1 MIPFSSWVRGLIA
14 SCAKTHET
22 NNFTQPQNIKNG
34 ITIDSDSLSDGYK
47 GYVKFTNNGDV
58 AGVYGHVSA
67 IGTKSVILKAGNKK
81 LGLGITDEGFPWTYC
96 EHPVEGGDNHQIAT
110 YGYVEDQLSD
120 VNDDI
125 DSLHSRVTK
134 CEDDIADLQVVVGN
148 LQVPSLVHE
157 AIENDFTHAIS
168 SGGVYN
174 ALTALETR
182 INKTIAKTCKE
193 YIENALISGINFAKT
208 KILSKDHK
216 TTFTYTPTE
225 PGIIVLGWHR
235 GGHNLYFKQDGK
247 EMKGNSYDYIGEYV
261 NKGTGVF
268 PITFALKAGVEYE
281 WKADDGINYVFWT
294 PLTFSIGEA

>member
-47 GYVKFTNNGDV
+47 GYIKFTNNGDV

-67 IGTKSVILKAGNKK
+67 TGTKSVILKAGSKK

-134 CEDDIADLQVVVGN
+134 CEDDIADLQVIVGN

-157 AIENDFTHAIS
+157 AIENDYIHAIS

-193 YIENALISGINFAKT
+193 YIENALISSINFGTPKE
-208 KILSKDHK
+208 ISVSGDNL
-216 TTFTYTPTE
+216 TYTPSE
-225 PGIIVLGWHR
+225 PGLMMIKFYR
-235 GGHNLYFKQDGK
+235 KGGRACTW
-247 EMKGNSYDYIGEYV
+247 YV
-261 NKGTGVF
+261 NNVEKSVSGAGDGTVQQTY
-268 PITFALKAGVEYE
+268 PCKADVEYK
-281 WKADDGINYVFWT
+281 WHCDGGVSQALWI

>member
-22 NNFTQPQNIKNG
+22 NNFTQSQNIKNG
-34 ITIDSDSLSDGYK
+34 ITIDSDSLTDGYK
-47 GYVKFTNNGDV
+47 GYIKFTNNGDV

-67 IGTKSVILKAGNKK
+67 TGTKSVILKAGSKK

-148 LQVPSLVHE
+148 LQVPTLVHE

-193 YIENALISGINFAKT
+193 YIENALISSVNFGTPKE
-208 KILSKDHK
+208 ISVSGDNL
-216 TTFTYTPTE
+216 TYTPSE
-225 PGIIVLGWHR
+225 PGLMMIKFYR
-235 GGHNLYFKQDGK
+235 KGGRACTW
-247 EMKGNSYDYIGEYV
+247 YV
-261 NKGTGVF
+261 NNVEKSVSGAGDGTVQQTY
-268 PITFALKAGVEYE
+268 PCKADVEYK
-281 WKADDGINYVFWT
+281 WHCDGGVSQALWI

>member
-22 NNFTQPQNIKNG
+22 NNFTQPQNVKNG

-47 GYVKFTNNGDV
+47 GYIKFTNNGDV

-67 IGTKSVILKAGNKK
+67 TGTKSVILKAGSKK

-193 YIENALISGINFAKT
+193 YIENALISSINFGTPKE
-208 KILSKDHK
+208 ISVSGDNL
-216 TTFTYTPTE
+216 TYTPSE
-225 PGIIVLGWHR
+225 PGLMMIKFYR
-235 GGHNLYFKQDGK
+235 KGGRACTW
-247 EMKGNSYDYIGEYV
+247 YV
-261 NKGTGVF
+261 NNVEKSVSGAGDGTVQQTY
-268 PITFALKAGVEYE
+268 PCKADVEYK
-281 WKADDGINYVFWT
+281 WHCDGGVSQALWI

>member
-47 GYVKFTNNGDV
+47 GYIKFTNNGDV

-67 IGTKSVILKAGNKK
+67 TGTKSVILKAGSKK

-148 LQVPSLVHE
+148 LQVPTLVHE

-168 SGGVYN
+168 SGGVYD

-193 YIENALISGINFAKT
+193 YIENALISSVNFGTPKE
-208 KILSKDHK
+208 ISVSGDNL
-216 TTFTYTPTE
+216 TYTPSE
-225 PGIIVLGWHR
+225 PGLMMIKFYR
-235 GGHNLYFKQDGK
+235 KGGRACTW
-247 EMKGNSYDYIGEYV
+247 YV
-261 NKGTGVF
+261 NNVEKSVSGAGDGTVQQTY
-268 PITFALKAGVEYE
+268 PCKADVEYK
-281 WKADDGINYVFWT
+281 WHCDGGVSQALWI

>member
-34 ITIDSDSLSDGYK
+34 ITIDSNSLSDGYK
-47 GYVKFTNNGDV
+47 GYIKFTNNGDV

-67 IGTKSVILKAGNKK
+67 TGTKSVILKAGSKK

-134 CEDDIADLQVVVGN
+134 CEDDIADLQVIVGN

-157 AIENDFTHAIS
+157 AIENDYIHAIS

-193 YIENALISGINFAKT
+193 YIENALISSINFGTPKE
-208 KILSKDHK
+208 ISVSGDNL
-216 TTFTYTPTE
+216 TYTPSE
-225 PGIIVLGWHR
+225 PGLMMIKFYR
-235 GGHNLYFKQDGK
+235 KGGRACTW
-247 EMKGNSYDYIGEYV
+247 YV
-261 NKGTGVF
+261 NNVEKSVSGAGDGTVQQTY
-268 PITFALKAGVEYE
+268 PCKANVEYK
-281 WKADDGINYVFWT
+281 WHCDGGVSQALWI

>member
-47 GYVKFTNNGDV
+47 GYIKFTNNGDV
-58 AGVYGHVSA
+58 AGVYGHISA
-67 IGTKSVILKAGNKK
+67 TGTKSVILKAGSKK

-148 LQVPSLVHE
+148 LQVPTLVHE

-168 SGGVYN
+168 SGGVYD

-193 YIENALISGINFAKT
+193 YIENALISSINFGTPKE
-208 KILSKDHK
+208 ISVSGDNL
-216 TTFTYTPTE
+216 TYTPSE
-225 PGIIVLGWHR
+225 PGLMMIKFYR
-235 GGHNLYFKQDGK
+235 KGGRACTW
-247 EMKGNSYDYIGEYV
+247 YV
-261 NKGTGVF
+261 NNVEKSVSGAGDGTVQQTY
-268 PITFALKAGVEYE
+268 PCKANVEYK
-281 WKADDGINYVFWT
+281 WHCDGGVSQALWI

>member
-22 NNFTQPQNIKNG
+22 NNFTQPQNVKNG
-34 ITIDSDSLSDGYK
+34 ITIDSDNLTDGYK

-67 IGTKSVILKAGNKK
+67 TGTKSVILKAGSKK

-134 CEDDIADLQVVVGN
+134 CEDDIADLQVVIGN
-148 LQVPSLVHE
+148 LQVPTLVHE

-193 YIENALISGINFAKT
+193 YIENALISSINFGTPKE
-208 KILSKDHK
+208 ISVSGDNL
-216 TTFTYTPTE
+216 TYTPSE
-225 PGIIVLGWHR
+225 PGLMMIKFYR
-235 GGHNLYFKQDGK
+235 
-247 EMKGNSYDYIGEYV
+247 KGSKCCTWYV
-261 NKGTGVF
+261 NNVEKSVSGAGDGTVQQTY
-268 PITFALKAGVEYE
+268 PCKANVEYK
-281 WKADDGINYVFWT
+281 WHCDGGVSQALWI

>member
-67 IGTKSVILKAGNKK
+67 TGTKSVILKAGSKK

-148 LQVPSLVHE
+148 LQVPTLVHE
-157 AIENDFTHAIS
+157 AIENDFIHAIS

-193 YIENALISGINFAKT
+193 YIENALISSINFGTPKE
-208 KILSKDHK
+208 ISVSGDNL
-216 TTFTYTPTE
+216 TYTPSE
-225 PGIIVLGWHR
+225 PGLMMIKFYR
-235 GGHNLYFKQDGK
+235 KGGRACTW
-247 EMKGNSYDYIGEYV
+247 YV
-261 NKGTGVF
+261 NNVEKSVSGAGDGTVQQTY
-268 PITFALKAGVEYE
+268 PCKADVEYK
-281 WKADDGINYVFWT
+281 WHCDGGVSQALWI
-294 PLTFSIGEA
+294 PLTFSVGEA

>member
-1 MIPFSSWVRGLIA
+1 MIPFSSWVKGLIA

-47 GYVKFTNNGDV
+47 GYIKFTNNGDV

-67 IGTKSVILKAGNKK
+67 TGTKSVILKAGSKK

-134 CEDDIADLQVVVGN
+134 CEDDIADLQVIVGN

-157 AIENDFTHAIS
+157 AIENDYIHAIS

-193 YIENALISGINFAKT
+193 YIENALISSINFGTPKE
-208 KILSKDHK
+208 ISVSGDNL
-216 TTFTYTPTE
+216 TYTPSE
-225 PGIIVLGWHR
+225 PGLMMIKFYR
-235 GGHNLYFKQDGK
+235 KGGRACTW
-247 EMKGNSYDYIGEYV
+247 YV
-261 NKGTGVF
+261 NNVEKSVSGAGDGTVQQTY
-268 PITFALKAGVEYE
+268 PCKANVEYK
-281 WKADDGINYVFWT
+281 WHCDGGVSQALWI

>member
-1 MIPFSSWVRGLIA
+1 MIPFSSWVKGLIA

-34 ITIDSDSLSDGYK
+34 ITIDSDSLTDGYK
-47 GYVKFTNNGDV
+47 GYIKFTNNGDV

-67 IGTKSVILKAGNKK
+67 TGTKSVILKAGSKK

-148 LQVPSLVHE
+148 LQVPTLVHE

-193 YIENALISGINFAKT
+193 YIENALISSINFGTPKE
-208 KILSKDHK
+208 ISVSGDNL
-216 TTFTYTPTE
+216 TYTPSE
-225 PGIIVLGWHR
+225 PGLMMIKFYR
-235 GGHNLYFKQDGK
+235 KGGRACTW
-247 EMKGNSYDYIGEYV
+247 YV
-261 NKGTGVF
+261 NSVEKSVSGAGDGTVQQTYPCKANIEYKWHCDGGVSQ
-268 PITFALKAGVEYE
+268 AL
-281 WKADDGINYVFWT
+281 WI

>member
-22 NNFTQPQNIKNG
+22 NNFTQPQNVKNG

-47 GYVKFTNNGDV
+47 GYIKFTNNGDV
-58 AGVYGHVSA
+58 AGVYGHISA
-67 IGTKSVILKAGNKK
+67 TGTKSVILKAGSKK

-148 LQVPSLVHE
+148 LQVPTLVHE

-193 YIENALISGINFAKT
+193 YIENALISSINFGTPKE
-208 KILSKDHK
+208 ISVSGDNL
-216 TTFTYTPTE
+216 TYTPSE
-225 PGIIVLGWHR
+225 PGLMIIKFYR
-235 GGHNLYFKQDGK
+235 KGGRACTW
-247 EMKGNSYDYIGEYV
+247 YV
-261 NKGTGVF
+261 NNVEKSVSGAGDGTVQQTY
-268 PITFALKAGVEYE
+268 PCKANVEYK
-281 WKADDGINYVFWT
+281 WHCDGGVSQALWI

>member
-34 ITIDSDSLSDGYK
+34 VTIDSDSLSDGYK
-47 GYVKFTNNGDV
+47 GYIKFTNNGDV

-67 IGTKSVILKAGNKK
+67 TGTKSVILKAGSKK

-96 EHPVEGGDNHQIAT
+96 EHPIEGGDNHQIAT

-193 YIENALISGINFAKT
+193 YIENALISSINFGTPKE
-208 KILSKDHK
+208 ISVSGDNL
-216 TTFTYTPTE
+216 TYTPSE
-225 PGIIVLGWHR
+225 PGLMMIKFYR
-235 GGHNLYFKQDGK
+235 KGGRACTW
-247 EMKGNSYDYIGEYV
+247 YV
-261 NKGTGVF
+261 NNVEKSVSGAGDGTVQQTY
-268 PITFALKAGVEYE
+268 PCKANVEYK
-281 WKADDGINYVFWT
+281 WHCDGGVSQALWI

>member
-47 GYVKFTNNGDV
+47 GYIKFTNNGDV

-67 IGTKSVILKAGNKK
+67 TGTKSVILKAGSKK

-193 YIENALISGINFAKT
+193 YIENALISSINFGTPKE
-208 KILSKDHK
+208 ISVSGDNL
-216 TTFTYTPTE
+216 TYTPSE
-225 PGIIVLGWHR
+225 PGLMMIKFYR
-235 GGHNLYFKQDGK
+235 KGGRACTW
-247 EMKGNSYDYIGEYV
+247 YV
-261 NKGTGVF
+261 NNVEKSVSGAGDGTVQQTY
-268 PITFALKAGVEYE
+268 PCKANVEYK
-281 WKADDGINYVFWT
+281 WHCDGGVSQALWI

>member
-58 AGVYGHVSA
+58 AGVYGHISA
-67 IGTKSVILKAGNKK
+67 TGTKSVILKAGSKK

-148 LQVPSLVHE
+148 LQVPTLVHE

-168 SGGVYN
+168 SGGVYD

-193 YIENALISGINFAKT
+193 YIENALISSINFGTPKE
-208 KILSKDHK
+208 ISVSGDNL
-216 TTFTYTPTE
+216 TYTPSE
-225 PGIIVLGWHR
+225 PGLMMIKFYR
-235 GGHNLYFKQDGK
+235 KGGRACTW
-247 EMKGNSYDYIGEYV
+247 YV
-261 NKGTGVF
+261 NNVEKSVSGAGDGTVQQTY
-268 PITFALKAGVEYE
+268 PCKANVEYK
-281 WKADDGINYVFWT
+281 WHCDGGVSQALWI

>member
-47 GYVKFTNNGDV
+47 GYIKFTNNGDV

-67 IGTKSVILKAGNKK
+67 TGTKSVILKAGSKK

-148 LQVPSLVHE
+148 LQVPTLVHE
-157 AIENDFTHAIS
+157 AIENDFIHAIS

-193 YIENALISGINFAKT
+193 YIENALISSINFGTPKE
-208 KILSKDHK
+208 ISVSGDNL
-216 TTFTYTPTE
+216 TYTSSE
-225 PGIIVLGWHR
+225 PGLMMIKFYR
-235 GGHNLYFKQDGK
+235 KGGRACTW
-247 EMKGNSYDYIGEYV
+247 YV
-261 NKGTGVF
+261 NNVEKSVSGAGDGTVQQTY
-268 PITFALKAGVEYE
+268 PCKANVEYK
-281 WKADDGINYVFWT
+281 WHCDGGVQQALWI

>member
-22 NNFTQPQNIKNG
+22 NNFTQPQNVKNG

-47 GYVKFTNNGDV
+47 GYIKFTNNGDV

-67 IGTKSVILKAGNKK
+67 TGTKSVILKAGSKK

-193 YIENALISGINFAKT
+193 YIENALISSINFGTPKE
-208 KILSKDHK
+208 ISVSGDNL
-216 TTFTYTPTE
+216 TYTPSE
-225 PGIIVLGWHR
+225 PGLMMIKFYR
-235 GGHNLYFKQDGK
+235 KGGRACTW
-247 EMKGNSYDYIGEYV
+247 YV
-261 NKGTGVF
+261 NNVEKSVSGAGDGTVQQTY
-268 PITFALKAGVEYE
+268 PCKANVEYK
-281 WKADDGINYVFWT
+281 WHCDGDVLQALWI

>member
-47 GYVKFTNNGDV
+47 GYIKFTNNGDV
-58 AGVYGHVSA
+58 SGVYGHVSA
-67 IGTKSVILKAGNKK
+67 TGTKSVILKAGSKK

-134 CEDDIADLQVVVGN
+134 CEDDIADLQVIVGN

-157 AIENDFTHAIS
+157 AIENDYIHAIS

-193 YIENALISGINFAKT
+193 YIENALISSINFGTPKE
-208 KILSKDHK
+208 ISVSGDNL
-216 TTFTYTPTE
+216 TYTPSE
-225 PGIIVLGWHR
+225 PGLMMIKFYR
-235 GGHNLYFKQDGK
+235 KGGRACTW
-247 EMKGNSYDYIGEYV
+247 YV
-261 NKGTGVF
+261 NNVEKSVSGAGDGTVQQTY
-268 PITFALKAGVEYE
+268 PCKANVEYK
-281 WKADDGINYVFWT
+281 WHCDGGVSQALWI

>member
-34 ITIDSDSLSDGYK
+34 ITIDSDSLTDGYK
-47 GYVKFTNNGDV
+47 GYIKFTNNGDV

-67 IGTKSVILKAGNKK
+67 TGTKSVILKAGSKK

-148 LQVPSLVHE
+148 LQVPTLVHE

-193 YIENALISGINFAKT
+193 YIENALISSVNFGTPKE
-208 KILSKDHK
+208 ISVSGDNL
-216 TTFTYTPTE
+216 TYTPSE
-225 PGIIVLGWHR
+225 PGLMMIKFYR
-235 GGHNLYFKQDGK
+235 KGGRACTW
-247 EMKGNSYDYIGEYV
+247 YV
-261 NKGTGVF
+261 NNVEKSVSGAGDGTVQQTY
-268 PITFALKAGVEYE
+268 PCKADVEYK
-281 WKADDGINYVFWT
+281 WHCDGGVSQALWI